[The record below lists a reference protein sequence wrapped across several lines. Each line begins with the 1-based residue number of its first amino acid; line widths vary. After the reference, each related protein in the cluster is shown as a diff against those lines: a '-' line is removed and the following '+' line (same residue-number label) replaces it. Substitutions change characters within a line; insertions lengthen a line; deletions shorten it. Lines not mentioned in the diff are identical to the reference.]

1 MLGYQCVQVL
11 RTQLQ
16 KAGID
21 ASWAS
26 LRKTLAVQRRVT
38 TSLRRRD
45 GRTVHVRKSTVAE
58 PALMAIYQALAINP
72 APGGTKKL
80 IS

>member
-1 MLGYQCVQVL
+1 MVL
-11 RTQLQ
+11 SSYKFTASQLK
-16 KAGID
+16 KAGIND
-21 ASWAS
+21 SWAT
-26 LRKTLAVQRRVT
+26 LRKTLSIQRRVT

-58 PALMAIYQALAINP
+58 PALMTIYQDIDINP
-72 APGGTKKL
+72 APGGCKKL